1 MLLGPVKAASYV
13 LMHGLAGAGLGI
25 AWAGRWPWGLSV
37 AAVTAARAAGIV
49 GYLTLTGWMLN
60 ENLTALLVGNVHSLL
75 VRSAG
80 HILPCLEFPSLCAL
94 LN

>member
-75 VRSAG
+75 VRGAV
-80 HILPCLEFPSLCAL
+80 LPL
-94 LN
+94 